1 MATKQDLYSASD
13 IQVLEG
19 MEAVRK
25 RPGMYIGGTDQRGVH
40 QLIFEPVDNAI
51 DEFMAG
57 FCSRVDI
64 LVDREG
70 IVTVTDDGRGIPVD
84 KHKATGVS
92 ALETVMTTLHAGG
105 KFGGK
110 AYSVSAGLHG
120 VGVSAVN
127 ALSEWLTVDVYRNQ
141 RHYHQKFAEG
151 QDKKHGTRAWLQRR
165 YRNVPKHT
173 RPPLEAPLALLLS
186 TQSHPD
192 EEYAE
197 LSPERNIEIQRT
209 RNIDL
214 KNVARHEAG
223 HHGLELSGEQG
234 EEFNRPMDYLTITD
248 EDPYYRKAALKHL
261 GITEPEMIRM
271 LESETAF
278 RKKLNKMLK
287 ESNARLIAQ
296 GRPPIDNQAVIKK
309 ALAERRQALS
319 RPVYP
324 DIPERG
330 LYTGYDTASRGK
342 ENNTGGIIERNPYP
356 YESRAI

>member
-1 MATKQDLYSASD
+1 MTEIFDRTGIASLRKQRPVKAYETPQHYYEGPAGANIGERLLSLQREGLSIPMHTFLGQNVSGQWGEYTPDKEYKAPIRKTHRD
-13 IQVLEG
+13 RNIGFQVG
-19 MEAVRK
+19 
-25 RPGMYIGGTDQRGVH
+25 RPVSHINV
-40 QLIFEPVDNAI
+40 LNAPLLVQ
-51 DEFMAG
+51 EK
-57 FCSRVDI
+57 SY
-64 LVDREG
+64 VDRMLPEQ
-70 IVTVTDDGRGIPVD
+70 
-84 KHKATGVS
+84 AEE
-92 ALETVMTTLHAGG
+92 L
-105 KFGGK
+105 
-110 AYSVSAGLHG
+110 
-120 VGVSAVN
+120 
-127 ALSEWLTVDVYRNQ
+127 
-141 RHYHQKFAEG
+141 QKFTEG

-192 EEYAE
+192 EAYAE